1 MNANLPKTLLPFQEI
16 QKSFSDAIR
25 NPHNHPNLD
34 DVEERRL
41 KVYSE
46 LFYNN
51 IEGFISG
58 GFPVL
63 KELFSEEQWHCLVRD
78 FFIKHSCSSPYFLQ
92 ISEEFLNYLP
102 TSALEFLPEFSY
114 QLAHWEW
121 MELHADVYNSQRENV
136 PPKTLNAKNQ
146 ILSVIESAWCQA
158 YDFPVHTITA
168 DNLPEQKTSYLMVYR
183 NHDLDVGFIELNPLS
198 ALLFE
203 SLKNN
208 TDQVLNC
215 ILQDIARQVNM
226 DETIV
231 INGGQKIINQWFE
244 LGILIEL
251 S

>member
-1 MNANLPKTLLPFQEI
+1 MNANLPKALLPFQEI

-25 NPHNHPNLD
+25 NPKNHPNLD

-51 IEGFISG
+51 IEGFING

-63 KELFSEEQWHCLVRD
+63 KELFSNEQWNCLVRD
-78 FFIKHSCSSPYFLQ
+78 FFITHSCSSPYFLQ

-102 TSALEFLPEFSY
+102 NSTLEFLPEFSY

-136 PPKTLNAKNQ
+136 LPKILGSNTQ

-158 YDFPVHTITA
+158 YDFPVHTISA
-168 DNLPEQKTSYLMVYR
+168 DNLPEQKVSYLMVYR
-183 NHDLDVGFIELNPLS
+183 NHDLEVGFIELNPLS
-198 ALLFE
+198 TLLFE

-208 TDQVLNC
+208 TNQVLNN

-231 INGGQKIINQWFE
+231 INGGQQIINQWFE

-251 S
+251 P